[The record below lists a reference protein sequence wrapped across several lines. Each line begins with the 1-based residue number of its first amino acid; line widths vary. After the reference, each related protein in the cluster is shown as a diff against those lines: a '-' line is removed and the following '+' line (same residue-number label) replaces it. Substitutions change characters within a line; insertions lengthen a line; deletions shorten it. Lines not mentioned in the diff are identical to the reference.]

1 MVSGAGAPQDP
12 MRAAAPSRLEEEP
25 VPVSISP
32 RPERRRA
39 SALIALLALFGLVI
53 PGAVVAK
60 GPPPVTTI
68 QILNVSD
75 WHANLDPLNNL
86 GGAWNISARWKVDD
100 DAYPTLKLTAGDDF
114 GAAPP
119 LSGFFDEAPS
129 IQAQRLMGIQV
140 NTFGNHNFDK
150 GVDHLQSM
158 IDLAAAPSTGTHGEH
173 PGQPFRYVATN
184 LSNMDANLTGVDRIG
199 YFMVGGIKVAVLGIV
214 NEEAPSL
221 VSPGGF
227 GTMLPTDGVEA
238 TKKAAREARKAG
250 AEVVIVITH
259 KGMSSVSPASG
270 TLMDFASALPGG
282 LVDVVIGDHT
292 NLQYSSTAANGVLF
306 HENLSFGASYAK
318 TLLGVRPGNGPGVVS
333 KTVEFV
339 SPGPAGTLGADGVTR
354 PDRLCTGNDSNGA
367 PATATWCDQ
376 DILDM
381 LDPYR
386 TQLAILLDG
395 KIGTTTKPFDRLNNI
410 ERRQE
415 VPLGDLIA
423 DGMRE
428 TYDTDIAFFTG
439 GGIRSQ
445 FPSCTYKP
453 VDTQLQRKN
462 FNADHTTF
470 FTCPGYQDNG
480 GPYDLVIGDVYSVIT
495 FGNNILTRNVT
506 GAQLWKVLENGVS
519 KCPLN
524 YDPNDNG
531 VNCTGRFPQISGFKF
546 TFDKTR
552 PSGCAGNEDAAKGPI
567 TWACTADA
575 SQYRV
580 TNVTWTDGTTP
591 IPNDPTFILTM
602 AIVDF
607 TNAGGDSYW
616 MLADGQGTTF
626 DRDANVMLDYMNVI
640 GPDLNPD
647 VMFPGGRITIC
658 PCP

>member
-1 MVSGAGAPQDP
+1 
-12 MRAAAPSRLEEEP
+12 
-25 VPVSISP
+25 VSISP
-32 RPERRRA
+32 HTVRRRA

-53 PGAVVAK
+53 PAGAVVAK
-60 GPPPVTTI
+60 GPPPITTI

-75 WHANLDPLNNL
+75 WHANLDPLNGL

-150 GVDHLQSM
+150 GVEHLQSM
-158 IDLAAAPSTGTHGEH
+158 IDLAAAPSTGTHGAH

-184 LSNMDANLTGVDRIG
+184 LSNMDANLTGVDRIA
-199 YFMVGGIKVAVLGIV
+199 YFTVGGIKVAVIGIV
-214 NEEAPSL
+214 NEDAPSL

-238 TKKAAREARKAG
+238 TKKAGREARKAG
-250 AEVVIVITH
+250 AEAVIVITH
-259 KGMSSVSPASG
+259 KGMASVDPPAG
-270 TLMDFASALPGG
+270 TLMDFANALPGG

-292 NLQYSSTAANGVLF
+292 NLQYSGTADNGILF

-318 TLLGVRPGNGPGVVS
+318 TLLGVRPGKGPGVVS
-333 KTVEFV
+333 KSVAFV
-339 SPGPAGTLGADGVTR
+339 SPAGGTLGADGPSR
-354 PDRLCTGNDSNGA
+354 PDRLCTGNDSNGI
-367 PATATWCDQ
+367 PATATFCDQ

-386 TQLAILLDG
+386 TELAILLDEV
-395 KIGTTTKPFDRLNNI
+395 IGTTTVPFDRGGNI

-428 TYDTDIAFFTG
+428 TYGTDIAFFTG

-445 FPSCTYKP
+445 FPACTYKP
-453 VDTQLQRKN
+453 VDTQLKRIN
-462 FNADHTTF
+462 WNSSHDGFL
-470 FTCPGYQDNG
+470 TCAGYQDGG
-480 GPYDLVIGDVYSVIT
+480 GPYALTKGDVYSVIT

-506 GAQLWKVLENGVS
+506 GAQLWKTLENGVS
-519 KCPLN
+519 LCPATI
-524 YDPNDNG
+524 PASG
-531 VNCTGRFPQISGFKF
+531 TCAGRFPQISGFKF

-552 PSGCAGNEDAAKGPI
+552 PSGCSGNEDAGTGPI

-580 TNVTWTDGTTP
+580 TSVTWADGVTP
-591 IPNDPTFILTM
+591 IPNDPTYVLSM
-602 AIVDF
+602 AVVDF
-607 TNAGGDSYW
+607 TNNGGDSYW
-616 MLADGQGTTF
+616 MLADGQGVTR
-626 DRDANVMLDYMNVI
+626 DRDANVMLSYMDVI
-640 GPDLNPD
+640 GPDLDPPTQ
-647 VMFPGGRITIC
+647 FPGGRITIC